1 MQARPIVVGIDGS
14 STSVAALAHGSWQ
27 ADRRGLPLH
36 VTVCHGPATTA
47 RQEAQALAADLAE
60 QARIA
65 WPRVDVSGQVVA
77 GRAGA
82 TLVRLSED
90 AALMVVGSRGRGG
103 FTGLLLGSV
112 GTQLAAHSIAPVIV
126 IRPTDGQE
134 DRDVDADLPIGAF
147 GAVPAPAPVVVGID
161 GVPDS
166 EATIE
171 FAAEEAVARGAPLV
185 VLYAWWMLPVSRL
198 GPAPAHHQGSPVP
211 QADLG
216 AAEEEIRRMLAEAT
230 VGVRNRYPDLAV
242 ELRPTHALNPA
253 AALLDASANAGLL
266 VVSRHGGNT
275 LTRRLFSSIGDVAV
289 RHAACPV
296 AVVPEVSAVELSASL
311 A

>member
-1 MQARPIVVGIDGS
+1 MGVRPVVVGIDGS
-14 STSVAALAHGSWQ
+14 STSVAALAHASWQ
-27 ADRRGLPLH
+27 ADWRGLPLH
-36 VTVCHGPATTA
+36 VTVCHGPAASA
-47 RQEAQALAADLAE
+47 RHEAEALAANLAE

-77 GRAGA
+77 GRAGG
-82 TLVRLSED
+82 TLVRLSEN
-90 AALMVVGSRGRGG
+90 AALLVVGSRGRGG
-103 FTGLLLGSV
+103 FKGLLLGSV
-112 GTQLAAHSIAPVIV
+112 GTQLAAHSTAPVIV

-134 DRDVDADLPIGAF
+134 DRDIDADLPLGAF
-147 GAVPAPAPVVVGID
+147 GAVPASAPVVVGID

-166 EATIE
+166 DAAIE
-171 FAAEEAVARGAPLV
+171 FAAQEAVARAAPLV

-198 GPAPAHHQGSPVP
+198 GPVPAHQQGSPVP

-216 AAEEEIRRMLAEAT
+216 AAEEEVRRMLAEAT
-230 VGVRNRYPDLAV
+230 AGVRERYPDVAV

-253 AALLDASANAGLL
+253 AALLDESANAGLL

-289 RHAACPV
+289 RHASCPV
-296 AVVPEVSAVELSASL
+296 AVVPEESAVELAQSA

>member
-1 MQARPIVVGIDGS
+1 MGVRPVVAGVDGS
-14 STSVAALAHGSWQ
+14 STSVAALAHASWQ
-27 ADRRGLPLH
+27 ADRRRLPLH
-36 VTVCHGPATTA
+36 VTVCYGPAPSA
-47 RQEAQALAADLAE
+47 RQEAEVLAANLAE

-65 WPRVDVSGQVVA
+65 WPRLDVSGEVVS

-90 AALMVVGSRGRGG
+90 VALMVVGARGRGG
-103 FTGLLLGSV
+103 FRGLLLGSV
-112 GTQLAAHSIAPVIV
+112 GTQLAAHSVSPVIV
-126 IRPTDGQE
+126 MRPTNGQE
-134 DRDVDADLPIGAF
+134 DRGVDAELPIGAF
-147 GAVPAPAPVVVGID
+147 GAVPASAPVVVGID

-166 EATIE
+166 DAAIE
-171 FAAEEAVARGAPLV
+171 FAADEASARDAPLV
-185 VLYAWWMLPVSRL
+185 VLYAWWMMPVSRL
-198 GPAPAHHQGSPVP
+198 GSGRQPGQPLP

-216 AAEEEIRRMLAEAT
+216 AAEEEVRRMLAEAT
-230 VGVRNRYPDLAV
+230 AGVRNRYPDLAM

-266 VVSRHGGNT
+266 VVSRHGGTT

-296 AVVPEVSAVELSASL
+296 AVVPEESTVETAVSVA
-311 A
+311 